1 MNISDLYQNVTCTT
15 NFKKYPRDTTAL
27 FISVLSL
34 NVHTLSGKETLKI
47 LSQNHLR
54 TYSKGLRIKQSHLS
68 ITHPAHK
75 SVPETQDKQN
85 PSVHF

>member
-1 MNISDLYQNVTCTT
+1 MNISDLYQNLTCTT
-15 NFKKYPRDTTAL
+15 KFKKVPKIQLSL
-27 FISVLSL
+27 FVSVFSL
-34 NVHTLSGKETLKI
+34 NVHILSGKETLEI

-68 ITHPAHK
+68 LTHPAHK
-75 SVPETQDKQN
+75 SVPETQYKQN